1 MTNRIV
7 LKRSGS
13 ADSVP
18 LAGNLEYGELAINYA
33 DGNLFYKNASNNIV
47 AIASNRTLTLS
58 GNITAGN
65 VISNDQIQA
74 TGNITGANISISG
87 NIVGGNI
94 LSDNY
99 FFANGA
105 PLSAGGGFSEFR
117 SLGGNLSAASNA
129 IVTFSAANGISVSAN
144 VTTSTISIG
153 VLPGLTGNFNFGFVT
168 EPVDAGFDFGSI
180 L

>member
-18 LAGNLEYGELAINYA
+18 LSANLEYGELAINYA
-33 DGNLFYKNASNNIV
+33 DGNLFYKNSSNTVV

-65 VISNDQIQA
+65 VISNGVVQA
-74 TGNITGANISISG
+74 VGNITGANLTITG
-87 NIVGGNI
+87 NVVSGNI

-99 FFANGA
+99 FFANGD
-105 PLSAGGGFSEFR
+105 PLSTGGGFEEFR
-117 SLGGNLSAASNA
+117 SLGGNLSAASNSV
-129 IVTFSAANGISVSAN
+129 VTFNAANGISVSAN
-144 VTTSTISIG
+144 VTTSAISIG

-168 EPVDAGFDFGSI
+168 EPVEAGFDFGSI